1 MYLEYSHYTK
11 YSDVNNF
18 IILNSSLFN
27 TEYDKTTFVYLCE
40 AIIDI
45 INHKDDKDN
54 NIINMIY
61 EEVYNPFLKS
71 LLEHQND
78 LIETISNLM
87 KYGTKITL
95 CNEDFEHVK
104 AELIKKDINEQRKNN
119 I

>member
-1 MYLEYSHYTK
+1 MEYSHYTK

-18 IILNSSLFN
+18 IKVNSSLFN
-27 TEYDKTTFVYLCE
+27 TEYDKITFANLCD
-40 AIIDI
+40 AIMEIIKHKDEQNFIDI
-45 INHKDDKDN
+45 DL
-54 NIINMIY
+54 IY
-61 EEVYNPFLKS
+61 EIIYVPFLKS
-71 LLEHQND
+71 MLEHQND

-104 AELIKKDINEQRKNN
+104 AELIKKDVNEQRKNN